1 MKEYCI
7 NRNIGQGS
15 TISCNEVSD
24 MSQPDSIR
32 RELRNKIALA
42 IERQINEQLYQQGAI
57 TKEMYEA
64 AKLSLAFAAS
74 ESERNRN
81 EI

>member
-1 MKEYCI
+1 
-7 NRNIGQGS
+7 
-15 TISCNEVSD
+15 
-24 MSQPDSIR
+24 MSQPVSIR
-32 RELRNKIALA
+32 REFGNKIALA
-42 IERQINEQLYQQGAI
+42 MERQINEQLYQQGAI

-64 AKLSLAFAAS
+64 AKLSLEFAAS

>member
-24 MSQPDSIR
+24 MSQSDSIHH
-32 RELRNKIALA
+32 ELREKIALA
-42 IERQINEQLYQQGAI
+42 LERQINEQLYQQGTI
-57 TKEMYEA
+57 TKAMYEA
-64 AKLSLAFAAS
+64 AKLSLDTAS
-74 ESERNRN
+74 QKGTHN
-81 EI
+81 EV

>member
-42 IERQINEQLYQQGAI
+42 MERQINEQLYQQGAI

-64 AKLSLAFAAS
+64 AKLSLAFATS

>member
-1 MKEYCI
+1 
-7 NRNIGQGS
+7 
-15 TISCNEVSD
+15 

-42 IERQINEQLYQQGAI
+42 MERQINEQLYQQGAI

-64 AKLSLAFAAS
+64 AKLSLTFAAS

>member
-42 IERQINEQLYQQGAI
+42 MERQINEQPVSARRDYQ
-57 TKEMYEA
+57 EMYEA

-74 ESERNRN
+74 ESERNKN